1 MGSETP
7 ANRLPSARYS
17 VSQVTNF
24 DARASNFLFPA
35 GPSGPVPIVEYCL
48 EIWPV
53 LVQPI
58 FVWPIFHKGRRLPV
72 VSAHRVDLRTVFAS
86 RRSAPAIVLGLA
98 LFTSPA
104 RMHAQHGGGGRS
116 QPGANSKPIICVH
129 DCVDPHT
136 GLGPDDDR
144 NLERLMAVQATPE
157 QTTSFNALLKDVE
170 AARDRLQAFIKLEQ
184 APAPSAPSDPPAMLD
199 QTIEKVRTSSHDF
212 LASFSPVQKS
222 GLKDVTKKVETAD
235 SELDKQRTAFDRIL
249 QTAKADSPPVAASAG
264 NLDSALA
271 SFQNQQLALGG
282 EMSIVLPSNGQDL
295 SFILPSVKTAID
307 IAGQSISIPLSGATA
322 RASAADS
329 HDQFSLRVVADFS
342 DLQQNITGV
351 LRSLLTRSPRCGERL
366 EIQHASLI
374 PQDPASLVVMS
385 LHFERWI
392 CQGGSPMELA
402 SSEGTVEVKLTPSID
417 RSKIEQT
424 KIEQNKIE
432 QNKLDQ
438 NKTGPNLVA
447 QPPVEPNS
455 IHPYPSLHL
464 ASEFGRVDA
473 DGLFRESLVSGSLGD
488 TVREQVAAALFPAM
502 ATAANLKA
510 ALPPVARDSATLRK
524 AQFQDAGA
532 GQLRLVLDGQLQ
544 LSDEQTK
551 QFAVQLKQPMS
562 AQQTS
567 PP

>member
-1 MGSETP
+1 M
-7 ANRLPSARYS
+7 
-17 VSQVTNF
+17 
-24 DARASNFLFPA
+24 
-35 GPSGPVPIVEYCL
+35 
-48 EIWPV
+48 
-53 LVQPI
+53 LVRPI

-72 VSAHRVDLRTVFAS
+72 VSAHRVDLRSVFAS
-86 RRSAPAIVLGLA
+86 RRSAPAIVLCLA

-157 QTTSFNALLKDVE
+157 QTTSFNALLKDVQ
-170 AARDRLQAFIKLEQ
+170 AARDRLQSFIKLEQ
-184 APAPSAPSDPPAMLD
+184 APVASAPSDPPAMLD

-417 RSKIEQT
+417 LS

-432 QNKLDQ
+432 Q

-455 IHPYPSLHL
+455 IHPEPSLHL

-510 ALPPVARDSATLRK
+510 ALPPVARDAATLRK

>member
-1 MGSETP
+1 
-7 ANRLPSARYS
+7 
-17 VSQVTNF
+17 
-24 DARASNFLFPA
+24 
-35 GPSGPVPIVEYCL
+35 
-48 EIWPV
+48 
-53 LVQPI
+53 
-58 FVWPIFHKGRRLPV
+58 
-72 VSAHRVDLRTVFAS
+72 
-86 RRSAPAIVLGLA
+86 
-98 LFTSPA
+98 
-104 RMHAQHGGGGRS
+104 
-116 QPGANSKPIICVH
+116 
-129 DCVDPHT
+129 
-136 GLGPDDDR
+136 
-144 NLERLMAVQATPE
+144 
-157 QTTSFNALLKDVE
+157 
-170 AARDRLQAFIKLEQ
+170 
-184 APAPSAPSDPPAMLD
+184 
-199 QTIEKVRTSSHDF
+199 
-212 LASFSPVQKS
+212 
-222 GLKDVTKKVETAD
+222 VETAD

-402 SSEGTVEVKLTPSID
+402 FSEGTVEVKLTPSID
-417 RSKIEQT
+417 LST
-424 KIEQNKIE
+424 IE

-447 QPPVEPNS
+447 QPSVEPNS
-455 IHPYPSLHL
+455 IHPNPSLHL

-473 DGLFRESLVSGSLGD
+473 DGLFRESLISGSLGD

-510 ALPPVARDSATLRK
+510 ALPPVARDSATIRK

>member
-1 MGSETP
+1 MSREMG
-7 ANRLPSARYS
+7 AKHLPSARQTAAIPA
-17 VSQVTNF
+17 SQVTNF
-24 DARASNFLFPA
+24 APQASNFLFPA

-53 LVQPI
+53 LVQPT
-58 FVWPIFHKGRRLPV
+58 FVWPMFHKGPRLPV
-72 VSAHRVDLRTVFAS
+72 VFSHRVFFS
-86 RRSAPAIVLGLA
+86 RRSAPAIALCLA

-144 NLERLMAVQATPE
+144 NLERVMAVQATPE
-157 QTTSFNALLKDVE
+157 QTTSFNALLKDVQS
-170 AARDRLQAFIKLEQ
+170 ARDRLQSFIKLEQ

-199 QTIEKVRTSSHDF
+199 QTIEKVRTNSHDF

-322 RASAADS
+322 RASAADRD
-329 HDQFSLRVVADFS
+329 DQFSLRVVADLS

-417 RSKIEQT
+417 LS

-432 QNKLDQ
+432 Q

-455 IHPYPSLHL
+455 IHPEPSLHL

-510 ALPPVARDSATLRK
+510 ALPPVARDAATLRK

-551 QFAVQLKQPMS
+551 QFAVQLKQPLS

>member
-1 MGSETP
+1 MP
-7 ANRLPSARYS
+7 AKWGAKHLPIACQTAAIPA
-17 VSQVTNF
+17 SQVTNF
-24 DARASNFLFPA
+24 APQASNFLFPA
-35 GPSGPVPIVEYCL
+35 GSSGPVPIVEYCL

-58 FVWPIFHKGRRLPV
+58 LVWPTFHKGRRLPV
-72 VSAHRVDLRTVFAS
+72 VPAHRVYLRSVLAS
-86 RRSAPAIVLGLA
+86 RRSAPAIILGLA

-104 RMHAQHGGGGRS
+104 SMHAQHGGGGRS

-144 NLERLMAVQATPE
+144 NLERVMAVQATPD
-157 QTTSFNALLKDVE
+157 QTTSFNALLKDVQ
-170 AARDRLQAFIKLEQ
+170 AARDRLQSFIKLAH
-184 APAPSAPSDPPAMLD
+184 APPASAPSDPPAMLD

-222 GLKDVTKKVETAD
+222 GLKDVTRKVENAD

-249 QTAKADSPPVAASAG
+249 QTGKADSPPVAASAA

-295 SFILPSVKTAID
+295 SFILPLVKTAID

-322 RASAADS
+322 RASAADR

-351 LRSLLTRSPRCGERL
+351 LRALLTRSPLCGERL

-374 PQDPASLVVMS
+374 PQDPASRVVMS

-417 RSKIEQT
+417 T
-424 KIEQNKIE
+424 NKIE
-432 QNKLDQ
+432 QNQIDQ
-438 NKTGPNLVA
+438 NKTGSNLVA
-447 QPPVEPNS
+447 QPPAEPNS
-455 IHPYPSLHL
+455 IQPNPSLHL

-473 DGLFRESLVSGSLGD
+473 DGLFRESLLSGSLGD
-488 TVREQVAAALFPAM
+488 TVREQVAAALLPAM

-510 ALPPVARDSATLRK
+510 TLPPVAQDSATLLK
-524 AQFQDAGA
+524 VQFQDAGA

-562 AQQTS
+562 AQQT
-567 PP
+567 PPP

>member
-1 MGSETP
+1 
-7 ANRLPSARYS
+7 
-17 VSQVTNF
+17 
-24 DARASNFLFPA
+24 
-35 GPSGPVPIVEYCL
+35 
-48 EIWPV
+48 V

-58 FVWPIFHKGRRLPV
+58 FVRPMFIRPMFIRHMFRKGRRLPG
-72 VSAHRVDLRTVFAS
+72 VSSRGVYLRGVFS
-86 RRSAPAIVLGLA
+86 CRKSAPAIAIALA
-98 LFTSPA
+98 LLTSPA
-104 RMHAQHGGGGRS
+104 RMLAQHGGGGRS
-116 QPGANSKPIICVH
+116 QPGASSKSVICLH
-129 DCVDPHT
+129 DCVDPHS

-144 NLERLMAVQATPE
+144 NLERLMAVQATPD
-157 QTTSFNALLKDVE
+157 QTTSFNTLLKDVQ
-170 AARDRLQAFIKLEQ
+170 AARDQLQSFTKGLQ
-184 APAPSAPSDPPAMLD
+184 KAPAASAPSDPPAIMD
-199 QTIEKVRTSSHDF
+199 QTVEKLRASSQNF

-235 SELDKQRTAFDRIL
+235 SDLDKQRAAFDRTL
-249 QTAKADSPPVAASAG
+249 QSTKADTAPVAASAA
-264 NLDSALA
+264 NLDTALA
-271 SFQNQQLALGG
+271 TFQKQQFALGR
-282 EMSIVLPSNGQDL
+282 EMSIVLPSDGQDL

-307 IAGQSISIPLSGATA
+307 LAGQSISIPLSGATA

-329 HDQFSLRVVADFS
+329 HDQFSLRIVADFS

-351 LRSLLTRSPRCGERL
+351 LRALLTRAPRCGERL

-374 PQDPASLVVMS
+374 PQDPASLVVIS

-402 SSEGTVEVKLTPSID
+402 SSEGTVEIKLTPSI
-417 RSKIEQT
+417 EQN

-438 NKTGPNLVA
+438 DKTGSNLIA
-447 QPPVEPNS
+447 QHPVEPNS
-455 IHPYPSLHL
+455 IPSNPSLHL

-473 DGLFRESLVSGSLGD
+473 EGLFRESLLSGTLGD
-488 TVREQVAAALFPAM
+488 TVRQQVAASLLPAM
-502 ATAANLKA
+502 ETAANLKA
-510 ALPPVARDSATLRK
+510 TLPPVAQESATLRK

-551 QFAVQLKQPMS
+551 QFVVQLKQPMS

>member
-1 MGSETP
+1 
-7 ANRLPSARYS
+7 
-17 VSQVTNF
+17 
-24 DARASNFLFPA
+24 
-35 GPSGPVPIVEYCL
+35 
-48 EIWPV
+48 V

-58 FVWPIFHKGRRLPV
+58 FVWPMFHKRRRLPGV
-72 VSAHRVDLRTVFAS
+72 FVHR
-86 RRSAPAIVLGLA
+86 RRSAPAIVLSFA
-98 LFTSPA
+98 TIAIFASPA
-104 RMHAQHGGGGRS
+104 RMLAQHGGGGRS
-116 QPGANSKPIICVH
+116 QPGANAKPVICVH

-144 NLERLMAVQATPE
+144 NLERLMAVQATPD
-157 QTTSFNALLKDVE
+157 QTTSFNSLLKAVQ
-170 AARDRLQAFIKLEQ
+170 AARDQLQAFTKVPQ
-184 APAPSAPSDPPAMLD
+184 KDPTAPAPSDPAAILD
-199 QTIEKVRTSSHDF
+199 QTVEKIRTGSQNF

-222 GLKDVTKKVETAD
+222 GLKDVTRKVENAD
-235 SELDKQRTAFDRIL
+235 SDLDKQRTAFGRIL
-249 QTAKADSPPVAASAG
+249 QTSKADSAPLAASAA

-271 SFQNQQLALGG
+271 TFQNQQLALGR
-282 EMSIVLPSNGQDL
+282 EMSIVLPSDGQDL

-307 IAGQSISIPLSGATA
+307 IAGRSIAIPLSGATA
-322 RASAADS
+322 RASGTDS

-342 DLQQNITGV
+342 ELQQNITGV

-374 PQDPASLVVMS
+374 PLDPASLVVVR

-392 CQGGSPMELA
+392 CPGGSPMELA
-402 SSEGTVEVKLTPSID
+402 SSEGTVEIKLTPA
-417 RSKIEQT
+417 IEQT
-424 KIEQNKIE
+424 QH
-432 QNKLDQ
+432 
-438 NKTGPNLVA
+438 
-447 QPPVEPNS
+447 PVEPNS
-455 IHPYPSLHL
+455 IQPSTSLHL

-473 DGLFRESLVSGSLGD
+473 DGLFRESLLSGSLGD
-488 TVREQVAAALFPAM
+488 TVREQAAAALLPAM
-502 ATAANLKA
+502 ELAGNLKA
-510 ALPPVARDSATLRK
+510 TLPPVAQDSATFRK